1 MNILITGS
9 NGFIGRNL
17 SKQLKE
23 KFNYNITELN
33 RSNCDLLNQKS
44 VDNFFSHKKKYDLVL
59 HTAVEGG
66 RRNKP
71 DNPELVFNNLLMLYN
86 LLTYQNYFER
96 IVSFGSGA
104 ELDRRY
110 DINEKSINRYPI
122 DPYGLSK
129 SIINKLCDS
138 ESKLCN
144 FKIFNCFG
152 IDEQPDRMIR
162 SNIEKYLRKENIII
176 HQNRKM
182 DFFYI
187 DDLALLIHYFVD
199 QNNIPKSF
207 DCCYSDKYNLMQI
220 ADIINSLDDHKVEV
234 QVAEQKQINPINDL
248 AKDYIGPSLK
258 ININFIGL
266 KNAMKIMYE
275 TYKKELV
282 KS

>member
-17 SKQLKE
+17 SKQLKD
-23 KFNYNITELN
+23 KFGYDITELN
-33 RSNCDLLNQKS
+33 RSNCDLLDQKS
-44 VDNFFSHKKKYDLVL
+44 VDNFFISRNQKYDLVL

-86 LLTYQNYFER
+86 LLTYQNYFQC

-110 DINEKSINRYPI
+110 DVNEKSINRYPI

-129 SIINKLCDS
+129 SIISKLCDS

-144 FKIFNCFG
+144 FRVFNCFG

-187 DDLALLIHYFVD
+187 DDLALLIHSFID
-199 QNNIPKSF
+199 HNNIPKSF
-207 DCCYSDKYNLMQI
+207 DCCYSDKYDLMQI
-220 ADIINSLDDHKVEV
+220 ADMINSLDSHKVDV
-234 QVAEQKQINPINDL
+234 QIAEQKQINPINAL

-258 ININFIGL
+258 INIDFIGL
-266 KNAMKIMYE
+266 KKAMKIMYE
-275 TYKKELV
+275 TYKKELI
-282 KS
+282 K